1 MNKLNFFTVII
12 LIISIIRNC
21 INVITLIIKYNVD
34 DILFIVDEAY
44 YNTVISS
51 IIAEFILILSF
62 ILILRLNKWGYYLF
76 LLTNVSFIIAL
87 CSIGGDILRNI
98 TFSVVNIILLS
109 LLLLLKKDGIS
120 GFAALEFKPSFKTIG
135 TKVHS
140 IYNKFSQTSFKGANH
155 REDSVMNSHDPRTD
169 NKYFWSNILILIL
182 ILILF
187 SLFYITIK

>member
-1 MNKLNFFTVII
+1 MSKLNFLTVII

-21 INVITLIIKYNVD
+21 INIITSIIKYNVD
-34 DILFIVDEAY
+34 NVLFIVDEVY
-44 YNTVISS
+44 YNIVVSD
-51 IIAEFILILSF
+51 IITGFILIFSF

-87 CSIGGDILRNI
+87 CSIGGDILQNI
-98 TFSVVNIILLS
+98 TFSVINIILCS
-109 LLLLLKKDGIS
+109 LLLLLKKDGMS
-120 GFAALEFKPSFKTIG
+120 GFAVLEFKPSFKTMGNKI
-135 TKVHS
+135 HS
-140 IYNKFSQTSFKGANH
+140 IYDRFSQTSFKWTNH
-155 REDSVMNSHDPRTD
+155 SEDSVTNNHDSGTD